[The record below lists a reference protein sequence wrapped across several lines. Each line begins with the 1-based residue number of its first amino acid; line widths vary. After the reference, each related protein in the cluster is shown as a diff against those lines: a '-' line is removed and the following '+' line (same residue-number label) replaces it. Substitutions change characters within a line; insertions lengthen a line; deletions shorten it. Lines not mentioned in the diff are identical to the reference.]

1 MNGKGPGDKVARLAK
16 KAEKAVGKVEK
27 AKAVAKSG
35 VKEVSTD
42 KFMRLGKKAGNAVAK
57 VEKAKAIKGV
67 NKIVDKARKGKFN
80 SASDMVSSYVKSKM
94 K

>member
-1 MNGKGPGDKVARLAK
+1 MKGKGPIDKVTRLAK

-42 KFMRLGKKAGNAVAK
+42 KFMRLGKKAGNAVGK
-57 VEKAKAIKGV
+57 VEKAAIKGA